1 MIDRNVW
8 WLLLTFSDE
17 KLNVGRVPNSSSLSP
32 VPLFRGI
39 MTSEKRVQKF
49 HTDDVPLLRSDW
61 LKQISRAAL
70 NQLGA
75 LSRPGQL
82 THHRC
87 GISALDSLTSFLVET
102 RVGVAECGLFPQVKF
117 NRVLFS
123 LFSV

>member
-1 MIDRNVW
+1 MYMIDRNVW

-32 VPLFRGI
+32 VPWFRGI
-39 MTSEKRVQKF
+39 MTSEKRAQKF

-75 LSRPGQL
+75 LSRPG
-82 THHRC
+82 
-87 GISALDSLTSFLVET
+87 
-102 RVGVAECGLFPQVKF
+102 
-117 NRVLFS
+117 
-123 LFSV
+123 

>member
-1 MIDRNVW
+1 MWGVFQIP
-8 WLLLTFSDE
+8 
-17 KLNVGRVPNSSSLSP
+17 VPCPLSP

-75 LSRPGQL
+75 LSRPG
-82 THHRC
+82 
-87 GISALDSLTSFLVET
+87 
-102 RVGVAECGLFPQVKF
+102 
-117 NRVLFS
+117 
-123 LFSV
+123 